1 MSTIEWPISTYDLSK
16 LLGLKESTIRV
27 KKKQLEHILVE
38 GVDFSRG
45 DLGIKYVPPWS
56 IIWYKSGAIKLARC
70 SRSEKARAFLESE
83 GILDRVEVS
92 DESRTIETIC
102 QAIKGFTEFRQ
113 QYPVGPYQIDMYL
126 PNLKMAVEC
135 DERRHSGYLKFEED
149 IREQFIIQKI
159 GCSFERYDPA
169 YPKQVGEIINTIFQA
184 ILKGQPA

>member
-16 LLGLKESTIRV
+16 VLGLNESTIRV

-45 DLGIKYVPPWS
+45 NLRSPWS
-56 IIWYKSGAIKLARC
+56 INWNKSGATTLARC

-126 PNLKMAVEC
+126 PDLKMAVEC